1 MPRRAATGRGPIYRK
16 PGRRDTACKSF
27 TARRTDRRGRFVD
40 IMGMQDITG
49 HFALP
54 LAYPYADVPPP
65 YGRRRTPFVN
75 GKRPR
80 ARVFDLGTVRGA
92 SEMAHVAVIHATD
105 FGSENRPWIN
115 APRPRRR
122 WRPTL
127 LALLAGVAF
136 GSVGVAGAHLFDA
149 GHRML
154 GRARPQDTVY
164 EAAISVAPVAASD
177 QTRRTNEAASTVST
191 YAMPSTAPKHSRADA
206 IPAAPRAVAKP
217 AGSRRKTGVRPSTP
231 SDRPAA
237 EAHRA
242 PVQASAP
249 SSVASPHV
257 ESAQDASAAVG
268 MSAAEF
274 TRWLAGTRESA
285 RATASPTHPDGKLI
299 ELTHQTRLTDR

>member
-1 MPRRAATGRGPIYRK
+1 
-16 PGRRDTACKSF
+16 
-27 TARRTDRRGRFVD
+27 
-40 IMGMQDITG
+40 MGMQDITG

-75 GKRPR
+75 AKRPR

-92 SEMAHVAVIHATD
+92 SEIAHVAVIHATD

-136 GSVGVAGAHLFDA
+136 GSVGVAAAHLFDA

-154 GRARPQDTVY
+154 DPARPQDTVY
-164 EAAISVAPVAASD
+164 EAAISVAPSAASD
-177 QTRRTNEAASTVST
+177 RTRGTSEAASTVAT
-191 YAMPSTAPKHSRADA
+191 DAMPPTAPKSRRADV
-206 IPAAPRAVAKP
+206 ISAAPRAVAKP
-217 AGSRRKTGVRPSTP
+217 AGSRRKTGVRPSPP

-237 EAHRA
+237 EAQRA
-242 PVQASAP
+242 PVQAPAP
-249 SSVASPHV
+249 NGIAPPHV
-257 ESAQDASAAVG
+257 EPAPDTGAAVG

-274 TRWLAGTRESA
+274 ARWLAGTRESA
-285 RATASPTHPDGKLI
+285 RAAASPAHAGAKLI